1 MTCLWI
7 KFEKRMFSTQCR
19 IKIIIITIVIIM
31 IINNNN
37 SYIALCSQ
45 MSSQCCITSKSI
57 KGQFAQKR
65 QRLFFFN
72 VLHTHTI
79 NNQKETALDRQ
90 GHNIKTQ
97 TFQTRIYSHRHC
109 GENCYCF
116 RTREMALYSVSVDC
130 GIALHRDSL

>member
-1 MTCLWI
+1 MLPNELTVLYNI
-7 KFEKRMFSTQCR
+7 KKYQG
-19 IKIIIITIVIIM
+19 TI
-31 IINNNN
+31 
-37 SYIALCSQ
+37 C
-45 MSSQCCITSKSI
+45 TK
-57 KGQFAQKR
+57 KTE
-65 QRLFFFN
+65 RLFFFN